1 MRKVILAGGD
11 IVGTFNG
18 NIITVSDAAE
28 GNHVVISLASVLC
41 EMPNGFEGDFTDEQI
56 VEYICTWCMG

>member
-1 MRKVILAGGD
+1 
-11 IVGTFNG
+11 
-18 NIITVSDAAE
+18 
-28 GNHVVISLASVLC
+28 VISLASVLC